1 MRIQT
6 IFTFMLFSF
15 LVTMQSQSLKDKLND
30 ICQSIALKLIDLN
43 AEVKT
48 LTNDLN
54 QLMLIG
60 QVDYK
65 EAMKPKSKEIIEL
78 SEKI

>member
-1 MRIQT
+1 
-6 IFTFMLFSF
+6 MLFSF

>member
-6 IFTFMLFSF
+6 IFAFMLFSF